1 MKNIYDMFND
11 IDVDLNEYEKE
22 DFNDLEKQKVKNKF
36 KKSIKSNN
44 SPNKSYKKYVSVAS
58 IAIISIALISQTR
71 LGLYAHGALEDIA
84 EVIKISLGVDKQIN
98 EYSTK
103 IQQSVTKRKL
113 TVKINDAILDGK
125 ELILY
130 MSREYDKK
138 LAPNENIDLVSENLY
153 INGKKINGS
162 VKGYYGNID
171 KSKGD
176 FVLGYELPEEYTGD
190 ISVKLRIIDAAL
202 TKTDDKSYFKRIIGP
217 WTFKFKINGDKLN
230 KDTKYIELNKNIK
243 LETGSTMD
251 IINYRGNI
259 LNQSINLSM
268 TNHKRMKNE
277 LENGVIV
284 LKGRDNLG
292 NKVEFIQ
299 HSADANKEETFY
311 EYRFN
316 KDEYKF
322 NRDAKYLKVTPYLSY
337 LEKENNDYVTKYKKI
352 GSEITIDLNK

>member
-36 KKSIKSNN
+36 KKSIKSDN
-44 SPNKSYKKYVSVAS
+44 SSKKIYKKYISVAS

-71 LGLYAHGALEDIA
+71 IGLYAHSALEDIA
-84 EVIKISLGVDKQIN
+84 EIIKISLGVDNQIK
-98 EYSTK
+98 EYSTNIK
-103 IQQSVTKRKL
+103 QSVTKRKL

-130 MSREYDKK
+130 MSRDYDKE
-138 LAPNENIDLVSENLY
+138 LAQNEYLNLVSENLY
-153 INGKKINGS
+153 INGKKINGT
-162 VKGYYGNID
+162 VKGYYGQVD
-171 KSKGD
+171 KNKED
-176 FVLGYELPEEYTGD
+176 FILGYELPKEYTGD
-190 ISVKLRIIDAAL
+190 INVKLRIMDAAI
-202 TKTDDKSYFKRIIGP
+202 TKTDDKNYFKRIIGP
-217 WTFKFKINGDKLN
+217 WSFKFKVNGDKLN
-230 KDTKYIELNKNIK
+230 KDTKHIELNKK
-243 LETGSTMD
+243 LELDTGSTMD
-251 IINYRGNI
+251 IISYRGNI
-259 LNQSINLSM
+259 LNQTINLSM
-268 TNHKRMKNE
+268 TDHKSMKNE
-277 LENGVIV
+277 LENGFIV

-292 NKVEFIQ
+292 NKVEFTQ
-299 HSADANKEETFY
+299 HSADVDKEKTFY

-337 LEKENNDYVTKYKKI
+337 LEKENNDYITKYKKL

>member
-44 SPNKSYKKYVSVAS
+44 SPKKSYKKYISVAS

-71 LGLYAHGALEDIA
+71 IGLYAHSALEDIA
-84 EVIKISLGVDKQIN
+84 EIIKTSLGVDNQIK
-98 EYSTK
+98 EYSTN

-130 MSREYDKK
+130 MSREYDKE
-138 LAPNENIDLVSENLY
+138 LDPNENIDLISENLY
-153 INGKKINGS
+153 INGKKINGN

-171 KSKGD
+171 KSKQE
-176 FVLGYELPEEYTGD
+176 FVLGYELPEEYKGD
-190 ISVKLRIIDAAL
+190 INVKLRIMDAAI
-202 TKTDDKSYFKRIIGP
+202 TKTDDENYFKRIIGP
-217 WTFKFKINGDKLN
+217 WSFKFKVNGDKLN
-230 KDTKYIELNKNIK
+230 KDTKHIELNKK
-243 LETGSTMD
+243 LELDTGSTMD
-251 IINYRGNI
+251 IISYRGNI
-259 LNQSINLSM
+259 LNQTINLSM
-268 TNHKRMKNE
+268 TDHKSMKNE
-277 LENGVIV
+277 LENGFIV

-292 NKVEFIQ
+292 NKVEFTQ
-299 HSADANKEETFY
+299 HSADVDKEKTFY

-337 LEKENNDYVTKYKKI
+337 LEKENNDYVTKYKKL
-352 GSEITIDLNK
+352 GSEITINLNK

>member
-36 KKSIKSNN
+36 KKSIKSDN
-44 SPNKSYKKYVSVAS
+44 SSKKSYKKYISVAS

-71 LGLYAHGALEDIA
+71 IGLYAHSALEDIA
-84 EVIKISLGVDKQIN
+84 EIIKTSLGVDNQIK
-98 EYSTK
+98 EYSTN

-130 MSREYDKK
+130 MSREYDKE
-138 LAPNENIDLVSENLY
+138 LDPNENIDLVSENLY
-153 INGKKINGS
+153 INGKKINGN

-171 KSKGD
+171 KSKQE
-176 FVLGYELPEEYTGD
+176 FVLGYELPEEYKGD
-190 ISVKLRIIDAAL
+190 INVKLRIMDAAI
-202 TKTDDKSYFKRIIGP
+202 TKTDDENYFKRIIGP
-217 WTFKFKINGDKLN
+217 WSFKFKVNGDKLN
-230 KDTKYIELNKNIK
+230 KDTKHIELNKK
-243 LETGSTMD
+243 LELDTGSTMD
-251 IINYRGNI
+251 IISYRGNI
-259 LNQSINLSM
+259 LNQTINLSM
-268 TNHKRMKNE
+268 TDHKSMKNE
-277 LENGVIV
+277 LENGFIV

-292 NKVEFIQ
+292 NKVEFTQ
-299 HSADANKEETFY
+299 HSADVDKEKTFY

-337 LEKENNDYVTKYKKI
+337 LEKENNDYVTKYKKL
-352 GSEITIDLNK
+352 GSEITINLNK

>member
-44 SPNKSYKKYVSVAS
+44 SPKKSYKKYISVAS

-71 LGLYAHGALEDIA
+71 IGLYAHSALEDIA
-84 EVIKISLGVDKQIN
+84 EIIKTSLGVDNQIK
-98 EYSTK
+98 EYSTN

-130 MSREYDKK
+130 MSREYDKE
-138 LAPNENIDLVSENLY
+138 LDPNENIDLVSENLY
-153 INGKKINGS
+153 INGKKINGN

-171 KSKGD
+171 KSKQE
-176 FVLGYELPEEYTGD
+176 FVLGYELPEEYKGD
-190 ISVKLRIIDAAL
+190 INVKLRIMDAAI
-202 TKTDDKSYFKRIIGP
+202 TKTDDENYFKRIIGP
-217 WTFKFKINGDKLN
+217 WSFKFKVNGDKLN
-230 KDTKYIELNKNIK
+230 KDTKHIELNKK
-243 LETGSTMD
+243 LELDTGSTMD
-251 IINYRGNI
+251 IISYRGNI
-259 LNQSINLSM
+259 LNQTINLSM
-268 TNHKRMKNE
+268 TDHKSMKNE
-277 LENGVIV
+277 LENGFIV

-292 NKVEFIQ
+292 NKVEFTQ
-299 HSADANKEETFY
+299 HSADVDKEKTFY

-337 LEKENNDYVTKYKKI
+337 LEKENNDYVTKYKKL
-352 GSEITIDLNK
+352 GSEITINLNK